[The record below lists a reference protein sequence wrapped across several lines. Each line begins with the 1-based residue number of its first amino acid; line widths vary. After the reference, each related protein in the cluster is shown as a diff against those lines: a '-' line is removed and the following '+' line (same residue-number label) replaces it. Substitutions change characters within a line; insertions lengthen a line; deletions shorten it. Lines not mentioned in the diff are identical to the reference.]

1 MLKQP
6 SLTRGAKHATLASS
20 RSFIVPQS
28 LRVSKGNDK
37 RMEQVRKLISYEPD
51 IIEFCRSAAGYT
63 ASERAARS
71 RGATAQAST
80 FVPLLLISPSSV
92 STPRNVEARP
102 FCDLHHKTRA
112 SFRIFQ

>member
-1 MLKQP
+1 MANLHAKTAVPNTRRKTRDLILKPQ
-6 SLTRGAKHATLASS
+6 LY
-20 RSFIVPQS
+20 RSTIAAREQ
-28 LRVSKGNDK
+28 RV
-37 RMEQVRKLISYEPD
+37 VRKLISYEPD

-63 ASERAARS
+63 ASEHAARS